1 MFRTTVVIE
10 CRVERVQGT
19 MHFVSTR
26 FFGDDQLAV
35 FALTTLREVA

>member
-1 MFRTTVVIE
+1 
-10 CRVERVQGT
+10 